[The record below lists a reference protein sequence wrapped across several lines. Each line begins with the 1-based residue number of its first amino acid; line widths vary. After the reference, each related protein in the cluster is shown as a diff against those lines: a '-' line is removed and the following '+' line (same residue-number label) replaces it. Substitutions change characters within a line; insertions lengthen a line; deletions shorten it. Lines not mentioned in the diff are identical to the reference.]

1 MRLLNRYPLPFALG
15 WLVLI
20 SFLFCLPG
28 SAIPKVNWLSGIHF
42 DKWVHIGLFAVL
54 LFLWG
59 NVLGLL
65 NQRQKWGL
73 LVAAIVYGLLVE
85 VVQDQL
91 IVNRD
96 FDLWD
101 AAADTLGAVVGLWVL
116 GRVKK

>member
-1 MRLLNRYPLPFALG
+1 MPFALG
-15 WLVLI
+15 WLVFI

-28 SAIPKVNWLSGIHF
+28 SAIPKINWLSGIHF

-59 NVLGLL
+59 NALGVFTRRKPLL
-65 NQRQKWGL
+65 L
-73 LVAAIVYGLLVE
+73 LLTAIAYGLLVE

-101 AAADTLGAVVGLWVL
+101 AAADTAGAMLGLWAL
-116 GRVKK
+116 ARIKK